1 MYKDLYFERADHNIA
16 FSGDIVH
23 AHYLVSGEKIE
34 MNDYE
39 KIRELAANMVG
50 IVRELKHPSPK
61 FLVKHGHN
69 VAAIRVYRDMHNC
82 TLMQA
87 KSAVD
92 RMAEKLKG
100 VS

>member
-1 MYKDLYFERADHNIA
+1 MNNLYFERADHNIA
-16 FSGDIVH
+16 FCGDIVH
-23 AHYLVSGEKIE
+23 AHYLVSGETIDA
-34 MNDYE
+34 NDHE
-39 KIRELAANMVG
+39 KIRAVAASMAG
-50 IVRELKHPSPK
+50 IVRELNRPSPK
-61 FLVKHGHN
+61 FLVKHGHT
-69 VAAIRVYRDMHNC
+69 VAAIRVYRDMHDC